1 MGDPPGAAASA
12 AAATCEADGESD
24 QLERVWQRL
33 APHLAQPGA
42 QGRPYAPDRRRVLA
56 AIIYLMDTDCGWQ
69 HLPARFPPWK
79 TVYSQL
85 TAWRV
90 AGIWDAIWAEER
102 LPYDKLQL

>member
-1 MGDPPGAAASA
+1 MD
-12 AAATCEADGESD
+12 TEAN

-33 APHLAQPGA
+33 LPHLTQPGA
-42 QGRPYAPDRRRVLA
+42 QGRPYAHDRRLVLE
-56 AIIYLMDTDCGWQ
+56 AIVYLMDTNCGWQ

-79 TVYSQL
+79 TVYSQV

-102 LPYDKLQL
+102 LPDGELQL